1 VDVTLR
7 LFHVSETPG
16 IASFAPRPDGAV
28 DARVWAIAESHLR
41 NYLLP
46 RDCPRVTFSDDSKAV
61 VAIEAGWFERC
72 LSTRLSV
79 YEFDPGPFTLQ
90 DEPAAYYTAS
100 ETVRPIGE
108 ETVPN
113 PIRAIL
119 DRGVELRVLPSLWE
133 LREAVARS
141 DLRFSIIRMRN
152 ASPPPAGFTSE
163 FPVPQ

>member
-1 VDVTLR
+1 MSQR
-7 LFHVSETPG
+7 LFHVSERPG
-16 IASFAPRPDGAV
+16 IASFSPRPDRAGV
-28 DARVWAIAESHLR
+28 ARVWAIAEPRLH

-46 RDCPRVTFSDDSKAV
+46 RDCPRVTFYDEKGSV

-72 LSTRLSV
+72 LATRLFV
-79 YEFDPGPFTLQ
+79 YEFDPAPFTIE
-90 DEPAAYYTAS
+90 DATAGYHVTG
-100 ETVRPIGE
+100 ETVRPIAE
-108 ETVPN
+108 ESIEN
-113 PIRAIL
+113 PVRAIL

-152 ASPPPAGFTSE
+152 ASPPPEGFTTE